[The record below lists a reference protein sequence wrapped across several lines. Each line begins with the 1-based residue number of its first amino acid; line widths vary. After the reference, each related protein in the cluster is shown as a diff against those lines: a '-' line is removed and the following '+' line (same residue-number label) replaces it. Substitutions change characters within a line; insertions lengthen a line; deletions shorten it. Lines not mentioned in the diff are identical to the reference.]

1 MTRLVCLYVESMN
14 MGQQVMPSSSI
25 VYLSDACHAH
35 RLVSIEDLSDHAAV
49 FDGALL
55 NHMQLLLML

>member
-1 MTRLVCLYVESMN
+1 

-35 RLVSIEDLSDHAAV
+35 RLVSIEDLSDHAIG
-49 FDGALL
+49 FKGALL
-55 NHMQLLLML
+55 NHMQLLRML